1 MYDITVNRK
10 TASTG
15 GFPVY
20 GYIFEQFTV
29 DKLPVSNNDQ
39 LLPVLP

>member
-10 TASTG
+10 TAMRG

-20 GYIFEQFTV
+20 GYIFERFTV
-29 DKLPVSNNDQ
+29 DKQLVSNNDP
-39 LLPVLP
+39 L